1 MMEEWKENVYL
12 HMTPVHDW
20 FPTRLLS
27 LMTLHSLAPPCSLLS
42 LLIVPKEL
50 LSQ

>member
-1 MMEEWKENVYL
+1 MEEWIKNVYL
-12 HMTPVHDW
+12 HVAPVHDR

-27 LMTLHSLAPPCSLLS
+27 LMTLHSQAPPCSQVS